1 LSIKQS
7 ELNKKTNE
15 ALKKAAKLFLWS
27 FSRGFLFCKKG
38 NLFFY
43 ICINPIK
50 NIKKL
55 NISLYYKWYDF
66 DNVFWDILD
75 LQENKKRPL
84 SFHAAGAWTM
94 PGMIIFK
101 QNIDDCNWESFDFLA
116 QIFEIVKKTNNISD
130 DIASKI
136 KNIDENI
143 LYVRKLFEQLTATF
157 PKATINIDK
166 EELITKIIKKEYA
179 SAKNIIETRLAEND
193 SGGFISKGRNFYQMA
208 QEFLAKQEVSQ

>member
-1 LSIKQS
+1 
-7 ELNKKTNE
+7 
-15 ALKKAAKLFLWS
+15 
-27 FSRGFLFCKKG
+27 
-38 NLFFY
+38 
-43 ICINPIK
+43 
-50 NIKKL
+50 
-55 NISLYYKWYDF
+55 
-66 DNVFWDILD
+66 
-75 LQENKKRPL
+75 
-84 SFHAAGAWTM
+84 M